1 MSTVINLRVPDED
14 AVSWR
19 ASAKAEGVSLSR
31 WIRDRV
37 GTPVLVSGTPR
48 PVRDATVF
56 VERAKE
62 ARAFAVLPARS
73 GKLDP
78 RCVQA
83 QYHWKGFCKVCG

>member
-1 MSTVINLRVPDED
+1 MRVSDED

-37 GTPVLVSGTPR
+37 GTPVPTSVTPSARVGTPGTVR
-48 PVRDATVF
+48 EAVSFASRAGLQKAAVSRGAPVR
-56 VERAKE
+56 
-62 ARAFAVLPARS
+62 
-73 GKLDP
+73 LDS
-78 RCVQA
+78 RCVNA